1 MFGRGISLVT
11 SGASRFGHGILET
24 SSEVA
29 EVPEHCLLV
38 VDELF
43 QGATAAAIALRG
55 RACAGFLQ
63 AL

>member
-1 MFGRGISLVT
+1 MT

-24 SSEVA
+24 SFEVA

-55 RACAGFLQ
+55 RACAGFLK